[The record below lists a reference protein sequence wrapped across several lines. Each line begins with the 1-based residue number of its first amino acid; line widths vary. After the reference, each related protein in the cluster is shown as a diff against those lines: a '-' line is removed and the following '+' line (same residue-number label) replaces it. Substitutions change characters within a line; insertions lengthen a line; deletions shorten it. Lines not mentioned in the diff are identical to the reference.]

1 MNLTDNTFVTISSV
15 AHYFPPTVINNKYF
29 ENYLDTSNEWI
40 VKRTGIHERRFALN
54 GATSDLII
62 PAAKECL
69 RRRNLR
75 PRDIDCI
82 IVCTV
87 TPDYQFPNTA
97 AVVQDKLGCR
107 NAWGFDISAAC
118 SGFVFGL
125 STAASFV
132 KSGLAKRVLLCGA
145 DKMTSVLNLNDR
157 NQAVL
162 FGDGAGVCII
172 EKSDLPNYGVID
184 QVLHIDGSGG
194 QYLKKVAGGSFLPA
208 WHSDVKPE
216 DHYIHQE
223 GQTVFKN
230 AVTEMTNAT
239 FNLLRKQKLSNK
251 DITWFIPHQANLRIV
266 KSVGEKLGLP
276 NEKVVVTIDK
286 FANTTSATIPSAM
299 SMLWEDRKLRK
310 GDNIIIASFGAGFTW
325 GASLIRWN
333 PYEA

>member
-1 MNLTDNTFVTISSV
+1 MNLIDSNFVTISSV
-15 AHYFPPTVINNKYF
+15 AHYFPPTVIDNKYF

-97 AVVQDKLGCR
+97 AVVQNKLGCR

-145 DKMTSVLNLNDR
+145 DKMTSILNLNDR

-162 FGDGAGVCII
+162 FGDCAGVCII

-184 QVLHIDGSGG
+184 QILHIDGAGG

-208 WHSDVKPE
+208 WHSDVKLE

-239 FNLLRKQKLSNK
+239 FNLMRKQKLSNK
-251 DITWFIPHQANLRIV
+251 DITWFIPHQANLRII

-276 NEKVVVTIDK
+276 SEKVVVTIDK

-325 GASLIRWN
+325 GSSLIRWN
-333 PYEA
+333 AYEA